1 LSSASVLILTDEPDF
16 AAIVSGAW
24 QAQRKAASI
33 AVLNSKLWRNYEVG
47 EHDLVIVGAVSRGK
61 PQDILKTLDPV
72 TAVVVCI
79 ETESRDAE
87 ELRSRFPHVV
97 LLQKRDDWP
106 HTLLLVAGEMLRRV
120 EAQKT
125 TKQLE
130 REAAKSQ
137 NLATL
142 GRYMTDMKHSMNNA
156 LTSLLGNAELLMLD
170 PGQLSSESL
179 IQIRTV
185 HSMALRINE
194 IMNRFSALSNEMREA
209 EKASQAE
216 TESSETSVSRNR

>member
-16 AAIVSGAW
+16 AAVVSGAW
-24 QAQRKAASI
+24 QAQRRPASV
-33 AVLNSKLWRNYEVG
+33 AVLNSKLWRNYEVA
-47 EHDLVIVGAVSRGK
+47 EHDLVIVGPVSRGK
-61 PQDILKTLDPV
+61 PQDILKTLEST
-72 TAVVVCI
+72 TAVVVCV
-79 ETESRDAE
+79 EAESREAE
-87 ELRSRFPHVV
+87 ELHARFPQAV

-106 HTLLLVAGEMLRRV
+106 RTLMLLAGEMLRRV
-120 EAQKT
+120 EAQKI

-130 REAAKSQ
+130 REAAKNQ

-156 LTSLLGNAELLMLD
+156 LTSLLGNAELLMLN

-179 IQIRTV
+179 LQIRTV

-194 IMNRFSALSNEMREA
+194 IMTRFSALSNEMREA

-216 TESSETSVSRNR
+216 TESAEAPVSRNW